1 MLAVCAAAQIANRG
15 LSYRARMNT
24 FSMAGPLDFRLL
36 VHVNPVDAY
45 EWSKVLLARADA
57 GGTLELLTIAWERV
71 LGYGR
76 REFSGK
82 TLCQLMWSNRAAA
95 AHVVRAILDER
106 CNDPVDLT
114 LRCRDDAAK
123 SFRLHR
129 RIDAHA
135 HRVFILAQETAG
147 RRSSDR
153 FDQWRTICS
162 PAHRSGVVKPL
173 H

>member
-1 MLAVCAAAQIANRG
+1 MLAVCAAVQIPKRG
-15 LSYRARMNT
+15 VSYRARMNT
-24 FSMAGPLDFRLL
+24 FSNRPLDFRLL
-36 VHVNPVDAY
+36 VQVNPLDAY

-57 GGTLELLTIAWERV
+57 AGTLELLTIAWERV

-76 REFSGK
+76 REFGGK
-82 TLCQLMWSNRAAA
+82 TLCQLLMWSNRAAA
-95 AHVVRAILDER
+95 AEVVSAILDER
-106 CNDPVDLT
+106 SFGPVDLT

-153 FDQWRTICS
+153 LDEWRTICS
-162 PAHRSGVVKPL
+162 PAHRAGVVKPL

>member
-1 MLAVCAAAQIANRG
+1 MCAAEQIENRAV
-15 LSYRARMNT
+15 SYRARVNT

-95 AHVVRAILDER
+95 ADVVRAILDER
-106 CNDPVDLT
+106 CIDPVDLT

-123 SFRLHR
+123 RFRLHR

-135 HRVFILAQETAG
+135 HRVFIVAQETEG

-153 FDQWRTICS
+153 FAEWRAAGAGKTPYVRQRTDQ
-162 PAHRSGVVKPL
+162 V
-173 H
+173 